1 MYITKC
7 KFTFK
12 VSKENFCVLNHKVVV
27 FCVNVHKNKFL
38 CMPNG
43 LYIRK
48 KTSTVFLNVLTGAMF
63 LQFIDASH
71 SHHSSP
77 NYDIT
82 LHYQAH

>member
-1 MYITKC
+1 
-7 KFTFK
+7 
-12 VSKENFCVLNHKVVV
+12 
-27 FCVNVHKNKFL
+27 
-38 CMPNG
+38 MPNG